1 MMERTYR
8 IEASVGQL
16 VAERVRATGDPEGK
30 VVAVLSDDPAAV
42 ARVAADGRVAA
53 SELSSELQEFRLEVK
68 EGLGNLDKKMQ
79 EMLAGRDGDKEE
91 LAAIAT
97 AVNAAAARDEELLRA
112 VEASAARDDA
122 ILAAVEAGA
131 TRDADL
137 KQQVQG
143 LSDSL
148 RRKTKKESVRQLK
161 ESQLAQFEVAPDY
174 VEDEPFAKGGEG
186 EVFMG
191 EYQGD
196 SVVLKKMSLV
206 GVTATKRQKML
217 NSFKGELAI
226 MVRLR
231 SPRVAQFYGV
241 VTTDSTF
248 LGLVMEYC
256 PGGSL
261 RDALNTDDEITSD
274 RRRMWVSDVALGMS
288 YLYSQGVEHRDL
300 KALNVLLTRDLRCK
314 VTDFGLSKCEDLK
327 TTATATMG
335 GGWRARRPSWR
346 RSSWKTTRLRKRAT
360 CTRLRSSCSR
370 SGAAS
375 NRGTASSRRRSSR
388 RSWLRRRG
396 RKPPK
401 CRTTCGS

>member
-91 LAAIAT
+91 LAAIVT

-196 SVVLKKMSLV
+196 SVVLKKM
-206 GVTATKRQKML
+206 
-217 NSFKGELAI
+217 
-226 MVRLR
+226 
-231 SPRVAQFYGV
+231 
-241 VTTDSTF
+241 
-248 LGLVMEYC
+248 
-256 PGGSL
+256 
-261 RDALNTDDEITSD
+261 
-274 RRRMWVSDVALGMS
+274 
-288 YLYSQGVEHRDL
+288 
-300 KALNVLLTRDLRCK
+300 
-314 VTDFGLSKCEDLK
+314 
-327 TTATATMG
+327 
-335 GGWRARRPSWR
+335 
-346 RSSWKTTRLRKRAT
+346 
-360 CTRLRSSCSR
+360 
-370 SGAAS
+370 
-375 NRGTASSRRRSSR
+375 
-388 RSWLRRRG
+388 
-396 RKPPK
+396 
-401 CRTTCGS
+401 

>member
-1 MMERTYR
+1 MMAASADVLGWSGRTV
-8 IEASVGQL
+8 EASVGQL

-161 ESQLAQFEVAPDY
+161 DAPR
-174 VEDEPFAKGGEG
+174 ALRA
-186 EVFMG
+186 
-191 EYQGD
+191 
-196 SVVLKKMSLV
+196 SASR
-206 GVTATKRQKML
+206 TSR
-217 NSFKGELAI
+217 S
-226 MVRLR
+226 RLCGHQI
-231 SPRVAQFYGV
+231 SGAP
-241 VTTDSTF
+241 
-248 LGLVMEYC
+248 
-256 PGGSL
+256 
-261 RDALNTDDEITSD
+261 
-274 RRRMWVSDVALGMS
+274 RRRRDV
-288 YLYSQGVEHRDL
+288 
-300 KALNVLLTRDLRCK
+300 
-314 VTDFGLSKCEDLK
+314 LS
-327 TTATATMG
+327 AQ
-335 GGWRARRPSWR
+335 
-346 RSSWKTTRLRKRAT
+346 
-360 CTRLRSSCSR
+360 
-370 SGAAS
+370 
-375 NRGTASSRRRSSR
+375 
-388 RSWLRRRG
+388 
-396 RKPPK
+396 
-401 CRTTCGS
+401 